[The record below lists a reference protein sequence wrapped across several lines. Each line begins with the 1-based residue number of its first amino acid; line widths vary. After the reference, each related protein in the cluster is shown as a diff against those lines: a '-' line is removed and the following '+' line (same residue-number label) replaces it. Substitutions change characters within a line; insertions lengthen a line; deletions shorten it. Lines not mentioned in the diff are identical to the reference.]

1 MQIEKLIVPKQEIK
15 DKRESYSLTQA
26 QAAALLGV
34 HKKTWEAWE
43 YGTNP
48 MRRYT
53 MDAFI
58 SYVENN
64 NAAKD

>member
-1 MQIEKLIVPKQEIK
+1 MRIEKLTVDPFDLKML
-15 DKRESYSLTQA
+15 RLSYSLTQA
-26 QAAALLGV
+26 EAAALLGV

-43 YGTNP
+43 QGTNP

-58 SYVENN
+58 GYAEKN
-64 NAAKD
+64 NAIDT